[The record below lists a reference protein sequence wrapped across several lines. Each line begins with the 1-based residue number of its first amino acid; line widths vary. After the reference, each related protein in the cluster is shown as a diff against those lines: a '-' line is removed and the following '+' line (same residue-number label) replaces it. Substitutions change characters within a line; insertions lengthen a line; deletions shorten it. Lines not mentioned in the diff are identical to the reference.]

1 MINVAEIPS
10 LTKGTAGAPPK
21 IPRED
26 LHLIVELAETLTI
39 REIAKKW
46 EVAHE
51 SMGKYLKRHGHKL
64 SDIKNKYRIAFVL
77 ANPKMKIKE
86 LAVGMGCSKNVV
98 AEAKRRAKAQQAK
111 SIDEGHTIGTND

>member
-1 MINVAEIPS
+1 MINIADIPS
-10 LTKGTAGAPPK
+10 LTKFTPK
-21 IPRED
+21 IPKED
-26 LHLIVELAETLTI
+26 LHLIVELAETLTL

-51 SMGKYLKRHGHKL
+51 SMGNYLKRHGYKL

-86 LAVGMGCSKNVV
+86 LAEGMGCSNNVV
-98 AEAKRRAKAQQAK
+98 AEAKRRAKK
-111 SIDEGHTIGTND
+111 SLEANA